1 MDKNPPT
8 KFKDA
13 VILHLA
19 NNYKSAKINYI
30 ETGRKKITIRYSEI
44 RNRKPFNTL
53 LCTLRAVVSPG
64 WTLRC
69 EGRETSASN
78 RLHL

>member
-19 NNYKSAKINYI
+19 NKYKSAKNSYI
-30 ETGRKKITIRYSEI
+30 ETGRKKITIRYSENKKSKAI
-44 RNRKPFNTL
+44 
-53 LCTLRAVVSPG
+53 
-64 WTLRC
+64 
-69 EGRETSASN
+69 
-78 RLHL
+78 